1 MKGSQIN
8 FRLSET
14 LHERFR
20 RALDHKGYE
29 QTDWLRAQIMRFV
42 EEVEDEVSQSR
53 TLQNLTGQ
61 ESGIVIYHAQNEGIL
76 CNWSAING
84 LPRIFGGVLVGLG
97 EDIPQVDGEHTD
109 QLADLLDGMNIR
121 ICADYD
127 LDDLPASGTV
137 YRISDDVTIVAP
149 DGWN

>member
-20 RALDHKGYE
+20 RALEHKGYE

-53 TLQNLTGQ
+53 TLQDLTGQ
-61 ESGIVIYHAQNEGIL
+61 ESGIVIYHDDNEGIL
-76 CNWSAING
+76 CNWSAIRG
-84 LPRIFGGVLVGLG
+84 LPRIFAGVLVGLG

-109 QLADLLDGMNIR
+109 QLADLLDQVTIH

-127 LDDLPASGTV
+127 STELPTSGTV
-137 YRISDDVTIVAP
+137 YRITDQVTIVAP